1 MRATRV
7 DSHSR
12 GLSSNVGARPHSGSG
27 WQLIRQHVRLAH
39 SDARNGR
46 RSVATCGVAFSGAS
60 HRPHSS
66 GAALPRGQPGGPLSP
81 ESPRPLRATEVP
93 GPVVLQPRRLPTPSR
108 SGDLWTFLG
117 APPRSSTRMTSG
129 RFGFPVGCRGHGHPR
144 VRRVV
149 RTPPP
154 GCEHTGEQI
163 LLMRQFHFTS
173 LPLHSSQLSTIQT
186 ALRRRCG
193 GTCGCCVGA
202 SVSKA
207 PVRVAGERPPVIA
220 LPTSVPSHWLRPRR
234 CAATTA
240 AATSASV
247 AALRG

>member
-1 MRATRV
+1 MTRRGALFASPSPLTIGVGVVRAIRV

-12 GLSSNVGARPHSGSG
+12 GLSSNVGIESHSGSG
-27 WQLIRQHVRLAH
+27 WQPIRQHVRLAH
-39 SDARNGR
+39 SDERNGR
-46 RSVATCGVAFSGAS
+46 RSAAACGVAFSGAS

-66 GAALPRGQPGGPLSP
+66 GACPPRGQSSGPLSP

-163 LLMRQFHFTS
+163 LLMRHFQFS
-173 LPLHSSQLSTIQT
+173 APSPSSRVCVCVLLPRLNAG
-186 ALRRRCG
+186 ALNDPNHD
-193 GTCGCCVGA
+193 T
-202 SVSKA
+202 
-207 PVRVAGERPPVIA
+207 
-220 LPTSVPSHWLRPRR
+220 
-234 CAATTA
+234 
-240 AATSASV
+240 
-247 AALRG
+247 

>member
-1 MRATRV
+1 M
-7 DSHSR
+7 
-12 GLSSNVGARPHSGSG
+12 
-27 WQLIRQHVRLAH
+27 
-39 SDARNGR
+39 
-46 RSVATCGVAFSGAS
+46 AFSGAS

-66 GAALPRGQPGGPLSP
+66 GACPPRGQSSGPLSP
-81 ESPRPLRATEVP
+81 ESPRPLRATQVP

-163 LLMRQFHFTS
+163 LLTRQFHFTS
-173 LPLHSSQLSTIQT
+173 L
-186 ALRRRCG
+186 R
-193 GTCGCCVGA
+193 
-202 SVSKA
+202 
-207 PVRVAGERPPVIA
+207 A
-220 LPTSVPSHWLRPRR
+220 LPSIHIRTQQHAVCAFAALGYVQAVRRARMTDAGRPSTDTSLRSKGPGGAPLRHCR
-234 CAATTA
+234 VMRPQGRAQQPTTA
-240 AATSASV
+240 ARAV
-247 AALRG
+247 HVPRGRTKK

>member
-1 MRATRV
+1 MRAG
-7 DSHSR
+7 S
-12 GLSSNVGARPHSGSG
+12 HSGSG
-27 WQLIRQHVRLAH
+27 WQLIRQHVRRRIVMSGMVAEVQQP
-39 SDARNGR
+39 AVW
-46 RSVATCGVAFSGAS
+46 RSVVPATVHTLAVL
-60 HRPHSS
+60 
-66 GAALPRGQPGGPLSP
+66 ALPAPRGQSSGPLSP

-163 LLMRQFHFTS
+163 LLMRQFHS
-173 LPLHSSQLSTIQT
+173 LHCLVGPRH
-186 ALRRRCG
+186 CG
-193 GTCGCCVGA
+193 RTRKNV
-202 SVSKA
+202 
-207 PVRVAGERPPVIA
+207 
-220 LPTSVPSHWLRPRR
+220 
-234 CAATTA
+234 
-240 AATSASV
+240 
-247 AALRG
+247 